1 MIQNFVSLLSNSP
14 CIDSLFMMI
23 AIPLISDVAFRPR
36 SVTKAGDALLY
47 KENLERKSATDSRAW
62 KLFLDNDMLAPLGT
76 LSNVRRF
83 ELRPILP
90 FFQPQQDYVKMI
102 QGLKENIERN
112 WQLSQA
118 AKNSRS
124 AF

>member
-1 MIQNFVSLLSNSP
+1 
-14 CIDSLFMMI
+14 MMI